1 MAVHRNR
8 VVYQSEALFISP
20 NATGYHYTGSEGY
33 GLTTPPIDAAQVTG
47 GAHADGSPYGWSCED
62 EWPIWSDKI
71 IEATPAFFDGTADID
86 DADETFEITLK
97 NFTDTTPLAVNGDGT
112 TSLQALIDAGLAA
125 VNPNLVG
132 VSVDATQG
140 DLTLVPDNGTTVT
153 FQAGVAG
160 GKSSLTLAKD
170 AQATPN
176 DAFDFESVQ
185 DGLGANLISLKI
197 VDSTTPITVAL
208 RASDGGVDLTIGIDV
223 AGTQTIAQ
231 AVTALNAD
239 STFSS
244 YLTVAANG
252 SATVADVPAIPTAGQ
267 PGNDFTPMVGATAG
281 TDQALAATAVGVE
294 SKQLPVK
301 VTAKIPGTT
310 FNGVEVTGDDTN
322 DVATLFAALPNGSD
336 IDVTQGGSHIL
347 NRNQK
352 ITLQGGTNGD
362 PVGHGSIIQ
371 QLKRVQTA
379 NYGFSVNRT
388 DVNQFGH
395 LSRLDSILV
404 EAPTVNLDLS
414 YYILDGFNERQLGFV
429 TDGATNTLSGM
440 MSAEASQAGN
450 NFFILTVPEAR
461 DAVLGDARINA
472 AGDEDSKTV
481 ISVGNGYVTD
491 YSVDISVGAI
501 PTANVTVEGM
511 NIRSDVGTTGNDVPS
526 LDMRNGSLMSNA
538 WTGGK
543 GVCNE
548 ETKCTGLFS
557 LPPAQS
563 GYEGCEDVAALR
575 PGDVVLDLQ
584 DAGLI
589 SKNNEGDGND
599 TMGSAHIQSASF
611 SIPLARTTLQRLGST
626 FGFTKSPDVPITAT
640 VTINALLSDLKQ
652 GALTD
657 LLCKCEDTDLSV
669 KIYDPHCVDC
679 TVKDDGLAMIY
690 TMKGAKLD
698 SENFSSTLGDNKT
711 VELSFSCQVGGA
723 DDPAKGIY
731 ISGKEAGNADL
742 KGFPPAW
749 TGANGAT
756 NQPTT
761 INGATNVLGY
771 RK

>member
-33 GLTTPPIDAAQVTG
+33 GLTTPPVDAMQVTG

-62 EWPIWSDKI
+62 EWPIWSDKVT
-71 IEATPAFFDGTADID
+71 EATPAFFDGTADID

-112 TSLQALIDAGLAA
+112 ASLKNLIDAALTAA
-125 VNPNLVG
+125 NSNLVG

-140 DLTLVPDNGTTVT
+140 DLTLVPDNATTVT
-153 FQAGVAG
+153 FSAGVAG
-160 GKSSLTLAKD
+160 TKSSLTLAKD
-170 AQATPN
+170 VQATPN

-197 VDSTTPITVAL
+197 VDSTTPITVTP
-208 RASDGGVDLTIGIDV
+208 RVSDGGVDLTIGIDV
-223 AGTQTIAQ
+223 AGGQTIAA

-239 STFSS
+239 VTFSS
-244 YLTVAANG
+244 YLTVTANG
-252 SATVADVPAIPTAGQ
+252 SATGGDIPVIPPAGQ
-267 PGNDFTPMVGATAG
+267 PGNELTPMAGATAG
-281 TDQALAATAVGVE
+281 TDQALGATTVAVE

-301 VTAKIPGTT
+301 VTAKIAGTS
-310 FNGVEVTGDDTN
+310 FNGVEVTGDDASTVT
-322 DVATLFAALPNGSD
+322 DLFAALANGSD
-336 IDVTQGGSHIL
+336 IDVTVGGGHVL
-347 NRNQK
+347 NRPEK
-352 ITLQGGTNGD
+352 ITLAGGTNGD

-440 MSAEASQAGN
+440 MSSEMSQAGN

-511 NIRSDVGTTGNDVPS
+511 NIRSDVGATGNDVPS

-563 GYEGCEDVAALR
+563 GYEGCDDVAALR

-679 TVKDDGLAMIY
+679 TVKDDGLAMVY

-711 VELSFSCQVGGA
+711 VELSFSCQIGGA
-723 DDPAKGIY
+723 DDPAKGVY
-731 ISGKEAGNADL
+731 ISGKEAGEAAL
-742 KGFPPAW
+742 EGFPPAW

-756 NQPTT
+756 NEPTT
-761 INGATNVLGY
+761 IDGATNVLGY